1 MGVTFGVVCERCGV
15 EAPEVG
21 DFGYIG
27 APSLELRKRR
37 DGLQSFGSIYEGLEA
52 IGVVTQEIEAFKT
65 FLDEHRGHPIAL
77 YGDGVD
83 VEEEL
88 DEDAETEADADTPA
102 PAPARAKPFR
112 FTRKFREIFHELHCE
127 TCHETRRSSE
137 SAALRPFEP
146 FAVSADRIKHF
157 RERVVRTDSLYRVGG
172 FPFDEVAELDEFL
185 GKHQRHHLI
194 ARLAGGKTAP
204 RPKGVAPQA
213 RAIEPW
219 TPPEWPPEASEH
231 ALGPVADEDLPA
243 LMSLRQ
249 GDPAVRREAAVEI
262 GRSRKPALLGY
273 LVSMLDD
280 PEATVRAA
288 AVTAIGAIPDA
299 RIGRPLGRALL
310 DESEDVRSAARG
322 ALLAAGIGEADARA
336 EARAPRGPYTKPAGR
351 IEASIPGFERALGDP
366 RALVRHDA
374 VERLAKSRIAGASGL
389 LLRALADPWA
399 LVRNEAA
406 VALSAWGRDP
416 RVIPALM
423 RSLTEHGAAPDTSAI
438 VSLGKLRAETALPTL
453 RELLLRNPQFKHCD
467 IVNSIV
473 AIGGRAAA
481 DALADALTHASKDV
495 RVHVAAALT
504 GMQAPHVGPRFLVA
518 LSDPDERVRLHAAI
532 ALQQTDTPEVARAL
546 VEAYRTGGQDERG
559 VIVESLGK
567 ISGPGP
573 LRVLVAAL
581 RERSTGVRAAAAR
594 ELDARNDP
602 RGNRALIAAARRGD
616 GTVALHAWRFFVGQ
630 GVPGTEP
637 ALQRALFQ
645 DERERSTEMAA
656 GLLTCGNAR
665 LARAARTWLGGSRPK
680 GPKIGWGG
688 KPRPV

>member
-1 MGVTFGVVCERCGV
+1 MGVTFGVVCEQCGV
-15 EAPEVG
+15 EGPEVG

-27 APSLELRKRR
+27 APSLELRTRR

-77 YGDGVD
+77 CGDG
-83 VEEEL
+83 EEEL
-88 DEDAETEADADTPA
+88 DEGAETEGDADTPV

-127 TCHETRRSSE
+127 TCHETHRSSE

-146 FAVSADRIKHF
+146 FAVSANRIKLF
-157 RERVVRTDSLYRVGG
+157 RERVVGTDSLYRVGG
-172 FPFDEVAELDEFL
+172 FPFDEVAELDQFL
-185 GKHQRHHLI
+185 RKHRRHHLI

-219 TPPEWPPEASEH
+219 VPPEWPPEASEH

-249 GDPAVRREAAVEI
+249 NDPAVRREAALEI

-280 PEATVRAA
+280 PETAVRAA

-310 DESEDVRSAARG
+310 DESEDVRSTARA
-322 ALLAAGIGEADARA
+322 ALLAAGISEADARA

-351 IEASIPGFERALGDP
+351 IEASIAGFERALGDP
-366 RALVRHDA
+366 RGLVRHEA
-374 VERLAKSRIAGASGL
+374 VERLAKRRDAGAPGL

-399 LVRNEAA
+399 LVRHEAA
-406 VALSAWGRDP
+406 EALAAWPRDP
-416 RVIPALM
+416 RVIPALI
-423 RSLTEHGAAPDTSAI
+423 RSLTEYGDAPDRSAI
-438 VSLGKLRAETALPTL
+438 VSLEALKAEAAVPVL
-453 RELLLRNPQFKHCD
+453 RELLLRNPHPYYYP

-473 AIGGRAAA
+473 GIGGRAAA
-481 DALADALTHASKDV
+481 DALADALTHPSTDV
-495 RVHVAAALT
+495 RVHVAASLA
-504 GMQAPHVGPRFLVA
+504 GMEAPHVAPRFLVA
-518 LSDPDERVRLHAAI
+518 LSDPDERVRVHAAV

-546 VEAYRTGGQDERG
+546 VEAYRTGGEDERG

-567 ISGPGP
+567 MSGPEP

-581 RERSTGVRAAAAR
+581 RERSTRVRATAAR

-616 GTVALHAWRFFVGQ
+616 ATVALHAWRFFVGQ
-630 GVPGTEP
+630 GVPGTEA
-637 ALQRALFQ
+637 ALERALFQ
-645 DERERSTEMAA
+645 EDRARATEMAA
-656 GLLTCGNAR
+656 GLLTCANAR
-665 LARAARTWLGGSRPK
+665 LARAANTWLEGRRPK
-680 GPKIGWGG
+680 GPKIEWGG